1 MLKQISII
9 EALNRFTKDDDVKVL
24 VPKGEDAEWGDYQV
38 MMLSQLF
45 EGVIF
50 LADGA
55 PVHVR
60 EETVKPKDDIVFADE
75 PPIETDDTKP
85 ETAPDGKPVE
95 YVSVPCVAPMD
106 EESEAEPKPVKKP
119 GPKKDID
126 DGKIRAL
133 FETGHWTVADI
144 ADEMGISQATVYNHL
159 KKMGVD
165 LTK

>member
-1 MLKQISII
+1 MLREINIKD
-9 EALNRFTKDDDVKVL
+9 ALERYLGGEDVKVL
-24 VPKGEDAEWGDYQV
+24 VPILDDPTNWAESTTA
-38 MMLSQLF
+38 MLSDLLGNLIYMAEEVKLPEPET
-45 EGVIF
+45 EG
-50 LADGA
+50 G
-55 PVHVR
+55 
-60 EETVKPKDDIVFADE
+60 IVFADE

-85 ETAPDGKPVE
+85 ETDPDGRPIE